1 MIAPAGWRWAWP
13 VLLGAASTLA
23 FAPFDLWPLAV
34 LCPLLMMRQWRA
46 ATPRQAAL
54 RGFGYGVGLFAAGT
68 WWLYIS
74 IHDMND
80 SPAWLALLLVGAL
93 VLSMALYYALTGWLL
108 AKLYARCSPGPWC
121 VGAAAL
127 WLLLEWLRGWL
138 FTGFPWLQLGY
149 SQVDTW
155 LAGWAPLIGSQGL
168 GAWLLAVAALLLWA
182 TGTGVTWRQRGVALL
197 LATLPW
203 LGGRLLQPLQWTAAS
218 GEPVTVAV
226 LQGAVPQSIK
236 WLTTNRDPTRQLYHD
251 LNNEALGAKLI
262 LWPEA
267 AVTELANQI
276 PQYLGQVLRESRLRG
291 SDVVMGI
298 LRMDDRGEDVY
309 NSMLALTSPLQFYD
323 KQHLVPYSEYFP
335 VPDWVRGVLQRLD
348 LPYSDI
354 THGAADQP
362 PLHAGGLNIG
372 ATICYEDAFGHAL
385 RGVLRQAD
393 VLANVTN
400 DAWFGR
406 SPARYQHFENT
417 RMRAIEAQRW
427 LIRAANDGIS
437 AIVGP
442 DGKVVQSATE
452 FQPAVLRGTVTPR
465 RGLTPYARFGDWP
478 VLAAAVLAL
487 LASFM
492 AGRLRALKRM
502 SGDTINA
509 SQTDLE

>member
-1 MIAPAGWRWAWP
+1 MNVPTGLRLAWP
-13 VLLGAASTLA
+13 VLLGAVSTFA
-23 FAPFDLWPLAV
+23 FAPFDVWPLAV
-34 LCPLLMMRQWRA
+34 LCPLLMMQQWRA
-46 ATPRQAAL
+46 AAPRQAAWS
-54 RGFGYGVGLFAAGT
+54 GFAYGVGLFAAGT

-93 VLSMALYYALTGWLL
+93 VLVMALYYALTGWLL
-108 AKLYARCSPGPWC
+108 ASLYRRSSPVAWS
-121 VGAAAL
+121 VGAATV
-127 WLLLEWLRGWL
+127 WCLLEWLRGWL

-149 SQVDTW
+149 SQTDTW
-155 LAGWAPLIGSQGL
+155 LAGWAPVLGSHGL
-168 GAWLLAVAALLLWA
+168 TAWLLAAAALLLWA
-182 TGTGVTWRQRGVALL
+182 WRDARTRAQRLAALL
-197 LATLPW
+197 VAALPW
-203 LGGRLLQPLQWTAAS
+203 LGGRALLPVEWTAAT
-218 GEPVTVAV
+218 GAPVTVAV

-236 WLTTNRDPTRQLYHD
+236 WLITNRDPTRNLYHD
-251 LNNEALGAKLI
+251 LNTQALGAQLI

-276 PQYLGQVLRESRLRG
+276 PQYLGQVYRESHARG

-298 LRMDDRGEDVY
+298 LRMDERSEDVY
-309 NSMLALTSPLQFYD
+309 NSMLALTQPLQFYD

-354 THGAADQP
+354 THGAPDQP
-362 PLHAGGLNIG
+362 PLRAGGLSIA
-372 ATICYEDAFGHAL
+372 ATICYEDAFGHAMR
-385 RGVLRQAD
+385 RGQRDAD

-406 SPARYQHFENT
+406 SPARYQHFQIT
-417 RMRAIEAQRW
+417 RMRAMESRRW
-427 LIRAANDGIS
+427 LIRAANDGVS
-437 AIVGP
+437 ALVAP
-442 DGKVVQSATE
+442 DGTVAERATE

-487 LASFM
+487 LASLL
-492 AGRLRALKRM
+492 AGGSRALKRAPGGAIYDHT
-502 SGDTINA
+502 SD
-509 SQTDLE
+509 